1 MTVLDS
7 ILEEKI
13 VVIVRGLSAQEAT
26 AAVQAVWE
34 GGLTLAEITFDQQK
48 PVQVTADIIRS
59 LCSQFKGRMHIG
71 AGTVMTMEQLYA
83 ARDAGAEFI
92 ISPHTDPELIR
103 ETKHL
108 GMVSMPGAFTATEVA
123 ACRQAGADI
132 VKVFPADSAG
142 PAYLRALQG
151 PLHHIPLSAVGGVT
165 LDNIQ
170 QFLEAGA
177 CCVGIG
183 GNIIDKKAV
192 AAGDFGVIRELA
204 RAYRAKVRP

>member
-92 ISPHTDPELIR
+92 ISPHTDTELIR

-151 PLHHIPLSAVGGVT
+151 PLHHIPLSAVARQSY
-165 LDNIQ
+165 LD
-170 QFLEAGA
+170 LP
-177 CCVGIG
+177 
-183 GNIIDKKAV
+183 
-192 AAGDFGVIRELA
+192 R
-204 RAYRAKVRP
+204 